1 MKAKFL
7 TAIISTSLL
16 LTACGHDHA
25 PKAVDKLEEAEKN
38 ALANAP
44 TAEKVQFDDHGQPT
58 IGGAGGA
65 SATQATP
72 TETTQSDTSTE
83 ATAEANTAE
92 APSTANEA
100 VAENTDTPSENA
112 ESAPTADTPD
122 TTAQ

>member
-25 PKAVDKLEEAEKN
+25 PKAVDKLEEAQTN

-44 TAEKVQFDDHGQPT
+44 TAEAVQFEDHGQPT

-65 SATQATP
+65 SATP
-72 TETTQSDTSTE
+72 TAPAETTPPETSAE

-92 APSTANEA
+92 VSNAENEA
-100 VAENTDTPSENA
+100 VAENADTPSENA
-112 ESAPTADTPD
+112 ESTPTAEAEAP
-122 TTAQ
+122 AQ